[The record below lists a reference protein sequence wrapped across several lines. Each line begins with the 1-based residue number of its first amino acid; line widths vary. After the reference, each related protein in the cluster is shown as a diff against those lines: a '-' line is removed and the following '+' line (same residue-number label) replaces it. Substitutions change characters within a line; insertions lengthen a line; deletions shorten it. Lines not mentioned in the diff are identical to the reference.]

1 MGGFFEDPIEK
12 QVYDVEYKKMKE
24 AGYPFHPFA
33 TIKDVIV
40 AAAILGLLIV
50 LTYTLGV
57 HLDAPADP
65 TSQYLPRP
73 EWYFM
78 WLFELLKYFPGP
90 WAIFA
95 VAIIPGGIGAALL
108 LLPFY
113 DTNPYRRWTKRPVAV
128 SMMSLLVFFVVGLTG
143 LAYWAD
149 ANDPHAQE
157 LKKAGAGHDAKPGGH
172 DGGDSGAPAVA
183 DAGGGEAIFSAKCT
197 MCHGATKKNMP
208 QANLASKSFLEGR
221 DIISSI
227 TNGKGGMPSFKG
239 QLSDD
244 EIKQVANWL
253 KESATEP

>member
-12 QVYDVEYKKMKE
+12 QVYEVEYKKMKE

-40 AAAILGLLIV
+40 AAGILALLLV
-50 LTYTLGV
+50 LTFTLGV
-57 HLDAPADP
+57 HLDAPANP

-113 DTNPYRRWTKRPVAV
+113 DRNPYRRWTRRPVAV
-128 SMMSLLVFFVVGLTG
+128 TMMSLLVVFVVGLTAR
-143 LAYWAD
+143 AYWAD

-157 LKKAGAGHDAKPGGH
+157 LLKASGSSHGAAPH
-172 DGGDSGAPAVA
+172 GDDKTAVA
-183 DAGGGEAIFSAKCT
+183 ANAGGTVDAEAIFAAKCA
-197 MCHGATKKNMP
+197 MCHGTGKKNMP
-208 QANLASKSFLEGR
+208 TANLASKSFLEGR
-221 DIISSI
+221 DIVSSI
-227 TNGKGGMPSFKG
+227 TNGKGGMPAFKG
-239 QLSDD
+239 QLSDE
-244 EIKQVANWL
+244 EISQMANWL
-253 KESATEP
+253 KSSASEP